1 MRLARC
7 FKVDISHDGTEPTA
21 ALYDF
26 MWIFKR
32 VMITMITDAFD
43 TYVFIDVVK
52 ATITRNEASN
62 LLSVLDQL
70 HTDTLTNGRV
80 RLFGLKTTT

>member
-1 MRLARC
+1 M
-7 FKVDISHDGTEPTA
+7 ISDVLG
-21 ALYDF
+21 
-26 MWIFKR
+26 
-32 VMITMITDAFD
+32 
-43 TYVFIDVVK
+43 TYVLVDVVK

-80 RLFGLKTTT
+80 RLFGLKTTTEEVKQTVSNYLLRITTT